1 MTPPRGPCWDEA
13 RVGISPNF
21 SLRFFTEVGSV
32 FVSER
37 ITKSTFCVNFAFIA
51 ANFGPLRDENSPLIP
66 PVFWAMIV
74 RHFEMLLG
82 IVGKP
87 GFDRCLF
94 LLLFICFV
102 LLAQWVYFVF
112 DVVGIFCVRWIVTCE
127 CVCG

>member
-37 ITKSTFCVNFAFIA
+37 ITKSTFCVSFAFIA

-94 LLLFICFV
+94 LLLFICFP
-102 LLAQWVYFVF
+102 LLAQRVF
-112 DVVGIFCVRWIVTCE
+112 T
-127 CVCG
+127 

>member
-1 MTPPRGPCWDEA
+1 MTPPRGPCWEEA

-37 ITKSTFCVNFAFIA
+37 ITKSTFFVSFAFIA

-94 LLLFICFV
+94 FAVVYLFCAIGSMG
-102 LLAQWVYFVF
+102 L
-112 DVVGIFCVRWIVTCE
+112 FCVRCSGNFLCE
-127 CVCG
+127 VNCDV

>member
-37 ITKSTFCVNFAFIA
+37 ITKSTFCVSFAFIA

-112 DVVGIFCVRWIVTCE
+112 DVVGIFCVR
-127 CVCG
+127 